1 MNVTIGSLELY
12 FHSFYVPRTWRIGTF
27 VGAESRVFFGGV
39 SDQVDST
46 YITAATVLAGYIY
59 LDSSNPQHLFIS
71 NSSASIA
78 RSIAS

>member
-39 SDQVDST
+39 SDQVGST
-46 YITAATVLAGYIY
+46 YITAASSGSSSCGIRKEPAGAGRGERQ
-59 LDSSNPQHLFIS
+59 PVVCW
-71 NSSASIA
+71 
-78 RSIAS
+78 RKT